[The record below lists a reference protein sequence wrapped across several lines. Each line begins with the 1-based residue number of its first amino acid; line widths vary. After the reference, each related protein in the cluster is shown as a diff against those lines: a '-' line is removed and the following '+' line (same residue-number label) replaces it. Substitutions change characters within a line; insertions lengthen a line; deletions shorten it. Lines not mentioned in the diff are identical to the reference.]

1 MLSNKENQMKRFG
14 PTFFG
19 NEPHFEHRAKNGT
32 ANSTSKKRGNDGKL
46 NNTSEYNHKY
56 YEQNKARW
64 QDNPDKDGKRRSLSD
79 DDDQFYDKDGKPKFG
94 HVDIDE
100 NDWDAKRD
108 GKKIEGTNLKI
119 VTSSDGGVV
128 VVGNGIKFRFPPGTK
143 ISSSM
148 ERKLAEIE
156 NANKSDKNAGKNK
169 TQYIANMLNA
179 VTGYYD
185 KEKEYEKKKKKSSKK
200 SESAE
205 TPTDSKKSDKN
216 RSILEAYSDYKED
229 EKKKKQGG
237 K

>member
-1 MLSNKENQMKRFG
+1 MKRFG
-14 PTFFG
+14 PTFFS
-19 NEPHFEHRAKNGT
+19 NDPHFEHRAKNST

-100 NDWDAKRD
+100 NDWDAKRE

-143 ISSSM
+143 ISSAM
-148 ERKLAEIE
+148 EKKLANIE
-156 NANKSDKNAGKNK
+156 NANKADKDAGKNK
-169 TQYIANMLNA
+169 AQYIANMLNA

-185 KEKEYEKKKKKSSKK
+185 KEKAYEKKKKSSKK
-200 SESAE
+200 KSSSTAE
-205 TPTDSKKSDKN
+205 QDTGEAKKSEGKLRN
-216 RSILEAYSDYKED
+216 ISEAYDDY
-229 EKKKKQGG
+229 KKKQGG

>member
-1 MLSNKENQMKRFG
+1 MKRFG
-14 PTFFG
+14 PTFFS

-32 ANSTSKKRGNDGKL
+32 ANSTSKEKGTDGKY

-56 YEQNKARW
+56 YERNKSRW
-64 QDNPDKDGKRRSLSD
+64 QKNADKNGKRTSLSD
-79 DDDQFYDKDGKPKFG
+79 DDDLFYGPDGKPKFG

-100 NDWDAKRD
+100 NDWDAKRE

-143 ISSSM
+143 ISSAM
-148 ERKLAEIE
+148 EKKLANIE
-156 NANKSDKNAGKNK
+156 NANKADKDAGKNK
-169 TQYIANMLNA
+169 AQYIANMLNA

-185 KEKEYEKKKKKSSKK
+185 KEKAYEKKKKSSKK
-200 SESAE
+200 KSSSTAE
-205 TPTDSKKSDKN
+205 QDTGEAKKSEGKLRN
-216 RSILEAYSDYKED
+216 ISEAYDDYK
-229 EKKKKQGG
+229 KKKKQGG